1 MSETTSANSAVPV
14 PESASDASDD
24 AYLLELGVQPRF
36 KRALGFFTGSL
47 FAVAFQGPTTGALLI
62 TGATLAL
69 GGPAFIWAIPV
80 IFALQLLLAVSWA
93 ELSSHYPLTGG
104 IYQWAS
110 RLGGDFLGWMTGLF
124 YVFAIVLVMPAV
136 GDVVGVVLSGLF
148 TGLKLTTATEVV
160 ISIITIVLAALVMAT
175 SVRVVSILN
184 SIGVVLELAVLLI
197 AAIGLFFHTHQSLS
211 VLGNTGGVAG
221 NGSYLWP
228 FLVVVAL
235 VVTQLVGFE
244 TAGAFA
250 EETSKARIKPSQAI
264 IAGLAGTAL
273 VLFIF
278 DFALLL
284 AIPGVKSAMA
294 DPSLIPDV
302 LTAALGSG
310 FAKLFLVGALVAVF
324 STAIATLATIVR
336 MIYGMA
342 RNDQLPGSGF
352 LTKLSGH
359 TREPMGTIIVAT
371 VLSILPLI
379 FIKKIPVIVASITAL
394 IIIPYILVLGSVL
407 WRRLRGWPSERAQ
420 FNLGRWGMP
429 ITVAGI
435 VWTVIILL
443 DAAWPREVT
452 NLTLGPMP
460 VIEDLGIGA
469 IIVGLIWWFV
479 GLRHKSRVHRD
490 VTPEPAR
497 RQ

>member
-1 MSETTSANSAVPV
+1 MSEAVPAN
-14 PESASDASDD
+14 PESAQDVQDVSDNE
-24 AYLLELGVQPRF
+24 YLIHLGVQPRF

-69 GGPAFIWAIPV
+69 GGPAFIWAIPI
-80 IFALQLLLAVSWA
+80 IFALQLLLAVSWD

-124 YVFAIVLVMPAV
+124 YVVAIVLVMPAV
-136 GDVVGVVLSGLF
+136 GEVVGFVLSGLF
-148 TGLKLTTATEVV
+148 TSLTLTTTTLVV
-160 ISIITIVLAALVMAT
+160 ISIITTVVASIVMAT

-184 SIGVVLELAVLLI
+184 SIGVVLELAVLLG
-197 AAIGLFFHTHQSLS
+197 AAIGLLLHQHQSIS
-211 VLGNTGGVAG
+211 VLGNTAGVQG
-221 NGSYLWP
+221 SGSYLFP

-250 EETSKARIKPSQAI
+250 EETHRARIKPSQAI
-264 IAGLAGTAL
+264 IAGLAGTA
-273 VLFIF
+273 VILFIF

-294 DPSLIPDV
+294 NPDLIPSV

-310 FAKLFLVGALVAVF
+310 FAKVFLVGALVAVS

-342 RNDQLPGSGF
+342 RNGQLPGSAF
-352 LTKLSGH
+352 LTKLSGR
-359 TREPMGTIIVAT
+359 TTEPLGTIVVAA

-379 FIKKIPVIVASITAL
+379 FIKPIPVIVASITAL
-394 IIIPYILVLGSVL
+394 IIIPYMLVLGAQL
-407 WRRLRGWPSERAQ
+407 MQRLRGWPHEPSR

-429 ITVAGI
+429 VTLTAL
-435 VWTVIILL
+435 VWTIIILL
-443 DAAWPREVT
+443 DAAWPREIT
-452 NLTLGPMP
+452 NPKLGPLP
-460 VIEDLGIGA
+460 VIEDLGIG
-469 IIVGLIWWFV
+469 IIVVGLIWWFV
-479 GLRHKSRVHRD
+479 ALRGRSAQAEEGAPV
-490 VTPEPAR
+490 PAA

>member
-1 MSETTSANSAVPV
+1 MSETTSANPAV
-14 PESASDASDD
+14 PESGSDASDNE
-24 AYLLELGVQPRF
+24 YLLQLGVQPRF

-160 ISIITIVLAALVMAT
+160 ISIITTILAAIIIAT

-197 AAIGLFFHTHQSLS
+197 AAIGLLFHTHQSIS

-221 NGSYLWP
+221 GGSYLWP

-264 IAGLAGTAL
+264 IAGLAGTAI

-284 AIPGVKSAMA
+284 AIPGVKPAMS
-294 DPSLIPDV
+294 DLNLIPDV

-342 RNDQLPGSGF
+342 RNEQLPGSAF
-352 LTKLSGH
+352 LTKLSGR
-359 TREPMGTIIVAT
+359 TTEPIGTIVVAA

-394 IIIPYILVLGSVL
+394 IIIPYIMVLGAVL
-407 WRRLRGWPSERAQ
+407 LRRLRGWPREKAQ
-420 FNLGRWGMP
+420 FNLGRWGLP
-429 ITVAGI
+429 ITVAGL

-443 DAAWPREVT
+443 DAAWPREIT
-452 NLTLGPMP
+452 NPTLGPLP

-469 IIVGLIWWFV
+469 IIVGLVWWFV
-479 GLRHKSRVHRD
+479 SLRKRSRSRPALD
-490 VTPEPAR
+490 AEPAR
-497 RQ
+497 RT

>member
-1 MSETTSANSAVPV
+1 MSDVAAGN
-14 PESASDASDD
+14 PEPAQDISDNE
-24 AYLLELGVQPRF
+24 YLLQLGVEPRF

-62 TGATLAL
+62 TGATVAL
-69 GGPAFIWAIPV
+69 GGPAFIWAIPI
-80 IFALQLLLAVSWA
+80 IFALQLLLATSWA

-136 GDVVGVVLSGLF
+136 GQVVGIVLSGLF
-148 TGLKLTTATEVV
+148 TSLKLTTATTVV
-160 ISIITIVLAALVMAT
+160 ISIITTVLAAIIMAT
-175 SVRVVSILN
+175 SVRFVSILN
-184 SIGVVLELAVLLI
+184 SIGVVLELAVLLV
-197 AAIGLFFHTHQSLS
+197 AAVGLLFHQHQSVS
-211 VLGNTGGVAG
+211 VLGNTGGVQG
-221 NGSYLWP
+221 HGSYFWP

-250 EETSKARIKPSQAI
+250 EETNKARIKPSQAI
-264 IAGLAGTAL
+264 IAGLAGTAI

-284 AIPGVKSAMA
+284 AIPGVKSAMTN
-294 DPSLIPDV
+294 PNLIPSV

-310 FAKLFLVGALVAVF
+310 FAKLFLAGALVAVF

-342 RNDQLPGSGF
+342 RNQQLPGSAF
-352 LTKLSGH
+352 LTRLSGG
-359 TREPMGTIIVAT
+359 TTEPLGTIVVAG

-379 FIKKIPVIVASITAL
+379 FIKKVPVIVASITAL
-394 IIIPYILVLGSVL
+394 IIIPYILVLASVF
-407 WRRLRGWPSERAQ
+407 WRRLQGWPRERAQ

-429 ITVAGI
+429 VTVAAL
-435 VWTVIILL
+435 VWTVVILL
-443 DAAWPREVT
+443 DAAWPRTVT
-452 NLTLGPMP
+452 NPKLGPLP
-460 VIEDLGIGA
+460 VIEDLGIGL
-469 IIVGLIWWFV
+469 IVVGLLWWFFV
-479 GLRHKSRVHRD
+479 LRHRSR
-490 VTPEPAR
+490 TPAGAR
-497 RQ
+497 AESVIRR

>member
-1 MSETTSANSAVPV
+1 MPEAPMSDLAAGK
-14 PESASDASDD
+14 PEPSQDISDNE
-24 AYLLELGVQPRF
+24 YLRQLGVEPRF

-62 TGATLAL
+62 TGATVAL
-69 GGPAFIWAIPV
+69 GGPAFIWAIPI

-136 GDVVGVVLSGLF
+136 GQVVGIVLSGLF
-148 TGLKLTTATEVV
+148 TSLKVTTGTAVV
-160 ISIITIVLAALVMAT
+160 ISIITTVVAAIIMAT

-184 SIGVVLELAVLLI
+184 SIGVVLELAVLLV
-197 AAIGLFFHTHQSLS
+197 AAIGLLFHQHQSVS
-211 VLGNTGGVAG
+211 VLGNTGGVQG
-221 NGSYLWP
+221 HGSYLWP

-250 EETSKARIKPSQAI
+250 EETSRARIKPSQAI
-264 IAGLAGTAL
+264 IAGLAGTAII
-273 VLFIF
+273 LFIF

-302 LTAALGSG
+302 LTSALGSG
-310 FAKLFLVGALVAVF
+310 FAKLFLAGALVAVF

-342 RNDQLPGSGF
+342 RNEQLPGSAF
-352 LTKLSGH
+352 LTKLSRG
-359 TREPMGTIIVAT
+359 TTEPLGTIVVAA

-379 FIKKIPVIVASITAL
+379 FIKKVPVIVASITAL
-394 IIIPYILVLGSVL
+394 IIIPYMLVLCSVL
-407 WRRLRGWPSERAQ
+407 WRRLRGWPGQPAK
-420 FNLGRWGMP
+420 FNLGRWGLP
-429 ITVAGI
+429 VTVVAI

-443 DAAWPREVT
+443 DAAWPRAVT
-452 NLTLGPMP
+452 NPKLGPMP
-460 VIEDLGIGA
+460 VIEDLGIGT
-469 IIVGLIWWFV
+469 ILVGLIWWFV
-479 GLRHKSRVHRD
+479 SLRAKSKTSD
-490 VTPEPAR
+490 AAR
-497 RQ
+497 AESAMRQ

>member
-1 MSETTSANSAVPV
+1 
-14 PESASDASDD
+14 
-24 AYLLELGVQPRF
+24 
-36 KRALGFFTGSL
+36 
-47 FAVAFQGPTTGALLI
+47 
-62 TGATLAL
+62 
-69 GGPAFIWAIPV
+69 
-80 IFALQLLLAVSWA
+80 
-93 ELSSHYPLTGG
+93 
-104 IYQWAS
+104 
-110 RLGGDFLGWMTGLF
+110 
-124 YVFAIVLVMPAV
+124 
-136 GDVVGVVLSGLF
+136 VVLSGLF

-160 ISIITIVLAALVMAT
+160 ISIITTVVAAIIMAT

-197 AAIGLFFHTHQSLS
+197 AAVGLLFHTHQSLS

-221 NGSYLWP
+221 SGSYLWP

-250 EETSKARIKPSQAI
+250 EETNKARIKPSQAI

-273 VLFIF
+273 ILFIF

-342 RNDQLPGSGF
+342 RNEQLPGSAF

-359 TREPMGTIIVAT
+359 TREPIGTIIVAA

-394 IIIPYILVLGSVL
+394 IIIPYIMVLGSVL
-407 WRRLRGWPSERAQ
+407 WRRLRGWPSEKAQ

-443 DAAWPREVT
+443 DAAWPREIT
-452 NLTLGPMP
+452 NPTLGPMP

-469 IIVGLIWWFV
+469 IIVGLGWWFV
-479 GLRHKSRVHRD
+479 SLRHKSGVQKD
-490 VTPEPAR
+490 VAPDPAR

>member
-1 MSETTSANSAVPV
+1 M
-14 PESASDASDD
+14 
-24 AYLLELGVQPRF
+24 QPRF

-148 TGLKLTTATEVV
+148 TGLKLTTATAVV
-160 ISIITIVLAALVMAT
+160 ISIITTVLAGLIMAT

-197 AAIGLFFHTHQSLS
+197 AAVGLLFHTHQSLS

-221 NGSYLWP
+221 GGSYLWP

-250 EETSKARIKPSQAI
+250 EETNKARIKPSQAI
-264 IAGLAGTAL
+264 IAGLAGTAV

-284 AIPGVKSAMA
+284 AIPGVKPAMA

-310 FAKLFLVGALVAVF
+310 FAKLFLVGALIAVF

-342 RNDQLPGSGF
+342 RNEQLPGSSF

-359 TREPMGTIIVAT
+359 SREPIGTIIVAT
-371 VLSILPLI
+371 VLSVLPLI

-394 IIIPYILVLGSVL
+394 IIIPYIMVLGAVL

-420 FNLGRWGMP
+420 FNLGRWGLP
-429 ITVAGI
+429 ITVAAI

-443 DAAWPREVT
+443 DAAWPREIT
-452 NLTLGPMP
+452 NPKLGPLP

-479 GLRHKSRVHRD
+479 SLRDKSKVQRD
-490 VTPEPAR
+490 ITAEPAR